1 MGAWGQ
7 VWVLLAH
14 PVTSF
19 HGDGAVGSGLGM
31 QLVPQQGGRWG
42 RCPRPGK
49 GLGMHGALQDHAASV
64 RAPRAKHRALPAQPR
79 RRLNARNK

>member
-1 MGAWGQ
+1 MGVWGQ

-31 QLVPQQGGRWG
+31 QMVPQQGGRWG
-42 RCPRPGK
+42 Q
-49 GLGMHGALQDHAASV
+49 MSSAQEGAGDAQGSAGPCRQRASARSEAQSVACSAMRAAE
-64 RAPRAKHRALPAQPR
+64 
-79 RRLNARNK
+79 